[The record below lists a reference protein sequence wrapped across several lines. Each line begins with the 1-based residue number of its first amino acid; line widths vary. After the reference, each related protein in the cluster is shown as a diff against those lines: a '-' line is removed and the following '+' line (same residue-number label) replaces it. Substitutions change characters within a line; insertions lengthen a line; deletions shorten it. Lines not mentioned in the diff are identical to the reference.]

1 MTSIKTIIMKLLKKL
16 KNKLL
21 GIPNLEHKDDIN
33 NNSGVKTTNNYPPQY
48 TGNKSYTTP
57 FN

>member
-1 MTSIKTIIMKLLKKL
+1 MKLLKKF
-16 KNKLL
+16 KQKIL
-21 GIPNLEHKDDIN
+21 GIPNLEFKPDIN
-33 NNSGVKTTNNYPPQY
+33 KNSGVRTVDNYPRQY

>member
-1 MTSIKTIIMKLLKKL
+1 MKLFKKF
-16 KNKLL
+16 KQKIL
-21 GIPNLEHKDDIN
+21 GIPNLEHKEDIN
-33 NNSGVKTTNNYPPQY
+33 KAGGIKATISNFPPQY